1 MLLGHRLLTLRNDL
15 QTPLE
20 PNWPRTYPMIY
31 YELHLLINLKIQHCI
46 VTGGSS
52 GLGLALA
59 VLLTSKGADVS
70 IVARSQEGL
79 NKALKDLEVR
89 YACLPR

>member
-1 MLLGHRLLTLRNDL
+1 M
-15 QTPLE
+15 
-20 PNWPRTYPMIY
+20 
-31 YELHLLINLKIQHCI
+31 
-46 VTGGSS
+46 TGGSS

-89 YACLPR
+89 CACPATIFGH